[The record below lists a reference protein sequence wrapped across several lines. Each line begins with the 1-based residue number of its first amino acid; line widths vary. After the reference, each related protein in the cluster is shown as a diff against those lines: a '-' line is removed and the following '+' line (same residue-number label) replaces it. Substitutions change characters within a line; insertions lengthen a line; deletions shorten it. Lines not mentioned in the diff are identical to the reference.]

1 MIRPDAVQLLVEPSS
16 SRPACRSIRPEGAA
30 WWLPGW
36 RSLVIPPYG
45 SAGDPPSSQFV
56 HIRSSTAHTLCISCA
71 CGVRTERERAR
82 EREGGRA
89 ASQPCEC
96 ASVERAHRKHRFLG
110 GGSPFTHV
118 FIMATMVLA
127 TMLPLSFHP
136 CVHSIAPRARAP
148 QIQMQIGGGIAIKA
162 IPPPPPPSPTDIAS
176 KFSTWCSDN
185 GVEGLSSEGACAL
198 QLEESPS
205 GEVQSVGLFATR
217 DVKEGEMLL
226 GVPLKLALADRVL
239 VGVDGVVPT
248 EPFVGAPWQMTL
260 AARVLALEIPLPCR
274 VGDYKAHLTGVEWE
288 PYIDML
294 LLVADDGPGDVAFAE
309 AVITLAEVLV
319 ADPRRVVKAYSLA
332 MQRGFELEVDGAVCH
347 TLLPLVDLFALAAS
361 DEESHAV
368 VALDDESDI
377 MRFTA
382 SRAIARGE
390 QLTLAL

>member
-1 MIRPDAVQLLVEPSS
+1 MS
-16 SRPACRSIRPEGAA
+16 
-30 WWLPGW
+30 
-36 RSLVIPPYG
+36 
-45 SAGDPPSSQFV
+45 
-56 HIRSSTAHTLCISCA
+56 
-71 CGVRTERERAR
+71 
-82 EREGGRA
+82 
-89 ASQPCEC
+89 
-96 ASVERAHRKHRFLG
+96 ERAHRKHRFLG

-127 TMLPLSFHP
+127 TILPLSFHP

-148 QIQMQIGGGIAIKA
+148 HIQMQIGGGIAIKA

-176 KFSTWCSDN
+176 KFGTWCSDN

-239 VGVDGVVPT
+239 VGVDGVAPT

-347 TLLPLVDLFALAAS
+347 TLLPLVDLFAPAAS

-368 VALDDESDI
+368 VALDDESGI